1 MYYRRSVSPDMFTA
15 IGGGLPYRAIFNKY
29 YIDELYDAT
38 AVRGTLAFS
47 WLSLNFDRYV
57 IDFIVN
63 GVAKVTAGVGW
74 AVGRFDDRI
83 IDGLVNALADV
94 TFGIG
99 NRLRQVQT
107 GNLSI
112 YLYVI
117 VGAVA
122 AAQFLPRIPAEVLL
136 PVIVIFV
143 ALVVVVGIALWLS
156 TRRIPWRL
164 MFSKEGVSQLR

>member
-1 MYYRRSVSPDMFTA
+1 M
-15 IGGGLPYRAIFNKY
+15 
-29 YIDELYDAT
+29 
-38 AVRGTLAFS
+38 
-47 WLSLNFDRYV
+47 
-57 IDFIVN
+57 
-63 GVAKVTAGVGW
+63 AKVTALVGW
-74 AVGRFDDRI
+74 AVGRFDDWI

-117 VGAVA
+117 VGTVA

-136 PVIVIFV
+136 PVIVLFV

-164 MFSKEGVSQLR
+164 MFIKEGVSQPR